1 MGKRS
6 IGYVIREIRR
16 KLNITQAALASAIG
30 CTRQT
35 VINWETGKTT
45 PSRYD
50 VTRLSSAL
58 GCNELDLKG
67 DE

>member
-1 MGKRS
+1 MGKGF
-6 IGYVIREIRR
+6 IGKVIRETRR
-16 KLNITQAALASAIG
+16 KLNITQAALASTIG

-50 VTRLSSAL
+50 VTRLSCAL
-58 GCNELDLKG
+58 GCSEFELKG